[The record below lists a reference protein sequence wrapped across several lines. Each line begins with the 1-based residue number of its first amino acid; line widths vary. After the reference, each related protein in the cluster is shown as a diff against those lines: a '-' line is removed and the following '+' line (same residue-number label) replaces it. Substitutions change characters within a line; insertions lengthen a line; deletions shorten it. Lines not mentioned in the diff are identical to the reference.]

1 MLSKKAERFL
11 SDLRIYLTTYGKNEQ
26 EIEDIV
32 SELED
37 HFVQA
42 EKHGK
47 NIEEIT
53 GGSPKAYMDQLRV
66 EMKTDQKEILSAL
79 LLFFPLALAF
89 VILPDALQGNAA
101 YTLLDIIGNLT
112 AFVIGL
118 GMFILFLR
126 LESSRSL
133 SKAARIAMYWVI
145 GFVPMGIFLGIK
157 LLNRFMDLSPV
168 FIATPSQ
175 NYMIAVA
182 CGLFLIGYSIFA
194 KTWVTI
200 IVPCIIIVPDFI
212 ADLLTASPQDRA
224 IVSLGI
230 MIGLIVLYL
239 VYLVIQNRRKAQ

>member
-11 SDLRIYLTTYGKNEQ
+11 SDLKIYLTTYGKNEQ

-37 HFVQA
+37 HLIQA
-42 EKHGK
+42 EKDGK
-47 NIEEIT
+47 SIEEIT
-53 GGSPKAYMDQLRV
+53 GGSPKAYMEQLRD
-66 EMKTDQKEILSAL
+66 EMKTDQKEVLSAL

-101 YTLLDIIGNLT
+101 YTLLDVIGNLT
-112 AFVIGL
+112 ALIIGL

-133 SKAARIAMYWVI
+133 AKATRIAMYWII

-157 LLNRFMDLSPV
+157 LLNRFMELSPV

-175 NYMIAVA
+175 NYMIAAA
-182 CGLFLIGYSIFA
+182 CGVFLIGYSIFA
-194 KTWVTI
+194 KTWITI
-200 IVPCIIIVPDFI
+200 IFPCIVIVPDFI
-212 ADLLTASPQDRA
+212 ANVLTTSPQNRA
-224 IVSLGI
+224 IANLGI
-230 MIGLIVLYL
+230 EFGLIVVYL
-239 VYLVIQNRRKAQ
+239 VYLVIQNRRKA